1 MSGSAF
7 AVTHYAFSSGA
18 GRTSDG
24 NGSHASTL
32 KSPSYTKSVSWQHY
46 LVLNQYVIYRD
57 ELIARVIDKNG
68 NNMKYKHLI
77 LSLSLIMLGP
87 LAHAEEIGSVDTV
100 FKMIGPDHKIVVEAF
115 DDPDVKNV
123 TCYVSR
129 AKTGGIKGGLG
140 LAEDTSDAAISCQQ
154 VGPIE
159 LSDRIKNGK
168 AQGEVVFKKR
178 TSLVFKS
185 LQVVRF
191 YDAKRNALAYLA
203 YSDKVVEGSPK
214 NAISAVPVMP
224 WRQ

>member
-1 MSGSAF
+1 M
-7 AVTHYAFSSGA
+7 
-18 GRTSDG
+18 
-24 NGSHASTL
+24 
-32 KSPSYTKSVSWQHY
+32 
-46 LVLNQYVIYRD
+46 
-57 ELIARVIDKNG
+57 NG
-68 NNMKYKHLI
+68 NNMKYKSLVLSSI
-77 LSLSLIMLGP
+77 LLMLGQS
-87 LAHAEEIGSVDTV
+87 AHAEQIGSVDTV
-100 FKMIGPDHKIVVEAF
+100 FKMFGPDHKIVVEAF

-159 LSDRIKNGK
+159 LSDKIKNGK

-178 TSLVFKS
+178 TSLIFKS

-191 YDAKRNALAYLA
+191 YDEKRNTLAYLA

-224 WRQ
+224 WR